1 MNTIDAI
8 SQPNIANNSFLPGY
22 AGFGGPI
29 WGLKYR
35 KRLKFYNEYSESN
48 GYKNRRKPRKST
60 FRVGHFSNQ
69 SRKKYH
75 IFNKL
80 PKLLIPEYSL

>member
-8 SQPNIANNSFLPGY
+8 SQPNIVDNSFLSGY

-48 GYKNRRKPRKST
+48 GFKNRRKP
-60 FRVGHFSNQ
+60 
-69 SRKKYH
+69 KKVH
-75 IFNKL
+75 L
-80 PKLLIPEYSL
+80 E